1 MWSTADDN
9 MIARFTSD
17 AKDKPNPHS
26 SIAISTY
33 SMMGHSMKRSYESE
47 KVMEWIRSQ
56 EWGLIILDEVSF
68 FFGRCFPKTR
78 ALKLATSSSH
88 LLPTFTERDF
98 RMIPP
103 TKLHISLKYAFLNVI
118 I

>member
-1 MWSTADDN
+1 MQYVCCRSQFKMWSTADDN

-17 AKDKPNPHS
+17 AKDKPNSHS

-56 EWGLIILDEVSF
+56 EWGLIILDEVI
-68 FFGRCFPKTR
+68 
-78 ALKLATSSSH
+78 TSA
-88 LLPTFTERDF
+88 D
-98 RMIPP
+98 
-103 TKLHISLKYAFLNVI
+103 
-118 I
+118 